1 MPRLVERGTIGS
13 RYLDDPHSLPL
24 EIISV
29 GLFCAPALVATSS
42 RLAKSTRPVTAPA
55 SASAKMMISRVTA
68 IPRADA
74 EADALRIR
82 ERGCFLVAQTLW
94 VEKFSQQPMLDR

>member
-1 MPRLVERGTIGS
+1 MPRLVGRRTIGS
-13 RYLDDPHSLPL
+13 RYLDDPHSLPP

-42 RLAKSTRPVTAPA
+42 RLAKSTRTVTAP
-55 SASAKMMISRVTA
+55 ASAKMMISRVTA

-74 EADALRIR
+74 EA
-82 ERGCFLVAQTLW
+82 ER
-94 VEKFSQQPMLDR
+94 